1 MLIGSDENV
10 RNHSSESENIVTL
23 NTDPDQGMIDFI
35 FSLSVLKTV
44 REESIKS
51 TIGRYLNDFRTFSQ
65 VGNSLSIGSSSQRG
79 PFEAQ

>member
-51 TIGRYLNDFRTFSQ
+51 TIGRDLNDFKTFSY
-65 VGNSLSIGSSSQRG
+65 VCN
-79 PFEAQ
+79 FVNW